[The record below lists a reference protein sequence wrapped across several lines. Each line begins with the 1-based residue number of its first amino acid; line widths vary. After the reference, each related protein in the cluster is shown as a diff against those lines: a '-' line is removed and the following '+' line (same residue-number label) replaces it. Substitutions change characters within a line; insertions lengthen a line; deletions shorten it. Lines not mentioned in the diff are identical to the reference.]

1 MKKRLV
7 SRDNVTGRETYAHF
21 QDDGKMIFESSQ
33 NVDSLLAQNKRER
46 NDYRS
51 NSLIGNTQKHH
62 QKVAEIPTAL
72 YHQLIEELGQPKDN
86 PTGWKKWLNEYDNR
100 FFRTSGGRV

>member
-7 SRDNVTGRETYAHF
+7 QKDAVTGKETWAHF
-21 QDDGKMIFESSQ
+21 DEDGKMIFESSQ
-33 NVDSLLAQNKRER
+33 DVSSLISKNTAER
-46 NDYRS
+46 NEYRS
-51 NSLIGNTQKHH
+51 GSLQGNTQRHQ

-72 YHQLIEELGQPKDN
+72 YHQLIKELGQPKDN
-86 PTGWKKWLNEYDNR
+86 PTGWRKWLNDYDNR

>member
-7 SRDNVTGRETYAHF
+7 QKDAITGKETYAHF
-21 QDDGKMIFESSQ
+21 QDDGTMVFETNQDISSLISK
-33 NVDSLLAQNKRER
+33 NTSER
-46 NDYRS
+46 NEYRS
-51 NSLIGNTQKHH
+51 GSLRGNTQRHQ

-72 YHQLIEELGQPKDN
+72 YHQLIQELGQPKDN
-86 PTGWKKWLNEYDNR
+86 PKGWKKWLNDYDNR

>member
-7 SRDNVTGRETYAHF
+7 KKDESTGTETWAHVHE
-21 QDDGKMIFESSQ
+21 DGKMIFESSQ
-33 NVDSLLAQNKRER
+33 NVDALLEKNRNER
-46 NDYRS
+46 NAYRA
-51 NSLIGNTQKHH
+51 NSLIGNTQNHQ

-72 YHQLIEELGQPKDN
+72 YHKLIKELGQPKDN

-100 FFRTSGGRV
+100 FFRTSGGSV

>member
-7 SRDNVTGRETYAHF
+7 KRDALTGKETWAHF
-21 QDDGKMIFESSQ
+21 DEDGKITFESTQ
-33 NVDSLLAQNKRER
+33 NVDALLNQNRAER
-46 NDYRS
+46 NEYRAD
-51 NSLIGNTQKHH
+51 SLIGNTQAHR

-86 PTGWKKWLNEYDNR
+86 PTGWKRWLNDYDNR
-100 FFRTSGGRV
+100 FFRTSGGNV

>member
-1 MKKRLV
+1 MQKRLV
-7 SRDNVTGRETYAHF
+7 KRDAITGKETWAHF
-21 QDDGKMIFESSQ
+21 GDDGKMIFESTQ
-33 NVDSLLAQNKRER
+33 NVDSLLAKNTAER
-46 NDYRS
+46 NEYRAG
-51 NSLIGNTQKHH
+51 SLQGDTQKHH

-86 PTGWKKWLNEYDNR
+86 PQAWKKWLNDYDNR

>member
-7 SRDNVTGRETYAHF
+7 QKDAVTGKETWAHF
-21 QDDGKMIFESSQ
+21 DEDGKMIFESSQ
-33 NVDSLLAQNKRER
+33 NVDAILSNNRDER
-46 NDYRS
+46 NEYRFG
-51 NSLIGNTQKHH
+51 SLQGNTQRHQ

-72 YHQLIEELGQPKDN
+72 YHQLIQELGQPKDN
-86 PTGWKKWLNEYDNR
+86 PKGWKKWLNDYDNR

>member
-7 SRDNVTGRETYAHF
+7 QRDSITGKETWCHF
-21 QDDGKMIFESSQ
+21 DNDGKLVFETSQ
-33 NVDSLLAQNKRER
+33 NIDALFKKNKEER

-51 NSLIGNTQKHH
+51 DSLIGNTQKHH

-72 YHQLIEELGQPKDN
+72 YHRLLKELGEPKHN
-86 PTGWKKWLNEYDNR
+86 PQAWKKWLNEYDNR
-100 FFRTSGGRV
+100 FFRTSGGNV